1 MLIYDFS
8 RRGEHPLYEYLY
20 HCLKED
26 ILSGRIPAGTK
37 LPSKRELAADNQ
49 ISIRTVMNAYDQLLT
64 EGYITAEEK
73 RGYFAAKLETA
84 PERSS
89 FSACSVS
96 TPDRTATRTFA
107 SEDLEPLYKE
117 DTWYADFTSNNTIYE
132 KFPFSLWRKTMREVL
147 SEYELELVQ
156 RAHFLGVPPLRKA
169 IADYLYRSRGMSV
182 SPECIVI
189 GASIEYLYEKL
200 IKLLPE
206 RSVYGAENPGYRKI
220 PRIYEEFGL
229 PWESIEMD
237 ESGIS
242 MDSLRESGA
251 NIVHVS
257 PEHHYPL
264 GTVTTAGRRQELLSW
279 AAEAADRYIIED
291 DYDCEF
297 RYSTKSIPALQSMD
311 LSHRVIYMNTFSKS
325 LAPAI
330 RISYMVLPRKL
341 MEHYIARANFYS
353 NSASSCEQYA
363 LARFIENGS
372 FERHLSRLKKYYRQ
386 EGERLLRIIKQSSL
400 IPFSRIT
407 GGSCGTHLLVYL
419 DTSLTDVEIRWEARS
434 KGINLACLSEF
445 CTEIHPEHEHVLV
458 LNYCDLDERTL
469 AETVRRL
476 GNIFIQW

>member
-1 MLIYDFS
+1 MKVARTRMHHHTCFLVDHHQLIVFINHIDSDFF
-8 RRGEHPLYEYLY
+8 RFDTRFMTRTVEHQ
-20 HCLKED
+20 
-26 ILSGRIPAGTK
+26 S
-37 LPSKRELAADNQ
+37 NQ
-49 ISIRTVMNAYDQLLT
+49 II
-64 EGYITAEEK
+64 
-73 RGYFAAKLETA
+73 
-84 PERSS
+84 
-89 FSACSVS
+89 
-96 TPDRTATRTFA
+96 
-107 SEDLEPLYKE
+107 
-117 DTWYADFTSNNTIYE
+117 
-132 KFPFSLWRKTMREVL
+132 
-147 SEYELELVQ
+147 
-156 RAHFLGVPPLRKA
+156 RAHLIVA
-169 IADYLYRSRGMSV
+169 LYRFT
-182 SPECIVI
+182 ID
-189 GASIEYLYEKL
+189 
-200 IKLLPE
+200 
-206 RSVYGAENPGYRKI
+206 
-220 PRIYEEFGL
+220 
-229 PWESIEMD
+229 MD

-372 FERHLSRLKKYYRQ
+372 FERHLSRLKKYYRL

-400 IPFSRIT
+400 IPASCIT

-419 DTSLTDVEIRWEARS
+419 DTSLTDVETRWAARS

-445 CTEIHPEHEHVLV
+445 CTEIHPEYEHVLV

>member
-8 RRGEHPLYEYLY
+8 KRKNHSLYEYLY

-49 ISIRTVMNAYDQLLT
+49 ISVRTVMNAYDQLLT
-64 EGYITAEEK
+64 EGYITSEEK
-73 RGYFAAKLETA
+73 RGYFAASLETV
-84 PERSS
+84 PEQLLM
-89 FSACSVS
+89 SVKRKHAKEEE
-96 TPDRTATRTFA
+96 PGHYA
-107 SEDLEPLYKE
+107 EDYEPLYKE

-147 SEYELELVQ
+147 SEYDLELVK
-156 RAHFLGVPPLRKA
+156 RAHFLGVPALRVA
-169 IADYLYRSRGMSV
+169 IADYLYRSRGMRV

-189 GASIEYLYEKL
+189 GASIEYLYQKL

-206 RSVYGAENPGYRKI
+206 HSVYGAENPGYRKI

-229 PWESIEMD
+229 SWKSLRMD
-237 ESGIS
+237 ESGVS
-242 MDSLRESGA
+242 MESLRGSGA
-251 NIVHVS
+251 NIIHVS

-279 AAEAADRYIIED
+279 AMEEANRYIIED

-297 RYSTKSIPALQSMD
+297 RYLTKSIPAMQSMD
-311 LSHRVIYMNTFSKS
+311 VSHRVIYMNTFSKS

-330 RISYMVLPRKL
+330 RISYMVLPKKL
-341 MEHYIARANFYS
+341 MERYIAHANFYS

-386 EGERLLRIIKQSSL
+386 EGERLLRIIKQSRL
-400 IPFSRIT
+400 IPVSRIT

-419 DTSLTDVEIRWEARS
+419 DTSMTDVEIRWAAKS
-434 KGINLACLSEF
+434 HGINLACLSEF
-445 CTEIHPEHEHVLV
+445 CTEVEPEYEHVLV
-458 LNYCDLDERTL
+458 LNYCDLDEGTL

>member
-1 MLIYDFS
+1 MLVYDFS
-8 RRGEHPLYEYLY
+8 KRGAHPLYEYLY
-20 HCLKED
+20 LCLKED

-37 LPSKRELAADNQ
+37 LPSKRELATDNQ
-49 ISIRTVMNAYDQLLT
+49 ISVRTVMNAYEQLLT
-64 EGYITAEEK
+64 EGYLTSQEK
-73 RGYFAAKLETA
+73 RGYFAANLEPA
-84 PERSS
+84 PERAPFSS
-89 FSACSVS
+89 F
-96 TPDRTATRTFA
+96 PDRTPAPEHTA
-107 SEDLEPLYKE
+107 EDFEPLYKE
-117 DTWYADFTSNNTIYE
+117 ETWYADFTSNNTIYE

-147 SEYELELVQ
+147 STYDLELVE
-156 RAHFLGVPPLRKA
+156 RAHFLGVPALRSA
-169 IADYLYRSRGMSV
+169 IANYLYRSRGMKV

-189 GASIEYLYEKL
+189 GASIEYLYGKL

-206 RSVYGAENPGYRKI
+206 HSVYGAENPGYRKI

-229 PWESIEMD
+229 DWKSIEMD
-237 ESGIS
+237 ANGVNME
-242 MDSLRESGA
+242 SLRASGA

-279 AAEAADRYIIED
+279 AGETADRYIIED

-311 LSHRVIYMNTFSKS
+311 ENHRVIYMNTFSKS

-330 RISYMVLPRKL
+330 RISYMVLPKKL
-341 MEHYIARANFYS
+341 MSRYISGANFYS

-363 LARFIENGS
+363 LAHFMENGS

-386 EGERLLRIIKQSSL
+386 EGERLLRIIKQSTL
-400 IPFSRIT
+400 IPTVRIT
-407 GGSCGTHLLVYL
+407 GGSCGTHLLLYL
-419 DTSLTDVEIRWEARS
+419 DTSLTDVEIRWAARS

-445 CTEIHPEHEHVLV
+445 CTEVRPEYEHVLV

-469 AETVRRL
+469 VETVRRL

>member
-1 MLIYDFS
+1 
-8 RRGEHPLYEYLY
+8 
-20 HCLKED
+20 
-26 ILSGRIPAGTK
+26 
-37 LPSKRELAADNQ
+37 
-49 ISIRTVMNAYDQLLT
+49 
-64 EGYITAEEK
+64 
-73 RGYFAAKLETA
+73 
-84 PERSS
+84 
-89 FSACSVS
+89 
-96 TPDRTATRTFA
+96 
-107 SEDLEPLYKE
+107 
-117 DTWYADFTSNNTIYE
+117 
-132 KFPFSLWRKTMREVL
+132 
-147 SEYELELVQ
+147 
-156 RAHFLGVPPLRKA
+156 
-169 IADYLYRSRGMSV
+169 
-182 SPECIVI
+182 
-189 GASIEYLYEKL
+189 
-200 IKLLPE
+200 
-206 RSVYGAENPGYRKI
+206 
-220 PRIYEEFGL
+220 
-229 PWESIEMD
+229 MD

-311 LSHRVIYMNTFSKS
+311 LNHRVIYMNTFSKS

-372 FERHLSRLKKYYRQ
+372 FERHLSRLKKYYRL

-400 IPFSRIT
+400 IPASCIT

-419 DTSLTDVEIRWEARS
+419 DTSLTDVETRWAARS

-445 CTEIHPEHEHVLV
+445 CTEIHPEYEHVLV

>member
-1 MLIYDFS
+1 MLHYELVKK
-8 RRGEHPLYEYLY
+8 RGCPLYECLY
-20 HCLKED
+20 ECLRED
-26 ILSGRIPAGTK
+26 ILRGRLLPGTK
-37 LPSKRELAADNQ
+37 LPSRRELARDNG
-49 ISIRTVMNAYDQLLT
+49 ISVKTVVNAYEQLLV
-64 EGYITAEEK
+64 EGYLIAKEKKGYFVADVETMDQYHPEKAEYPQLYREEK
-73 RGYFAAKLETA
+73 WF
-84 PERSS
+84 
-89 FSACSVS
+89 
-96 TPDRTATRTFA
+96 
-107 SEDLEPLYKE
+107 
-117 DTWYADFTSNNTIYE
+117 ADFTANNTIYE
-132 KFPFSLWRKTMREVL
+132 KFPFSMWRKVMREVL
-147 SEYELELVQ
+147 SEYDMELVQ
-156 RAHFLGVPPLRKA
+156 RAHFLGVRQLREV
-169 IADYLYRSRGMSV
+169 IADYLYRLRGIVV

-189 GASIEYLYEKL
+189 GAGIEYLYGKL
-200 IKLLPE
+200 VKLLP
-206 RSVYGAENPGYRKI
+206 RDSIYGVENPGYKKI
-220 PRIYEEFGL
+220 PRIYEEYGL
-229 PWESIEMD
+229 SWRYTEMD
-237 ESGIS
+237 ENGIS
-242 MDSLRESGA
+242 MESLRESGA
-251 NIVHVS
+251 DVIHVS

-264 GTVTTAGRRQELLSW
+264 GTVMSAARRQELLNW
-279 AAEAADRYIIED
+279 AVEKEGRYVIED

-400 IPFSRIT
+400 IPSSRIT

-419 DTSLTDVEIRWEARS
+419 DTSLTDVEIRWAARS

-445 CTEIHPEHEHVLV
+445 CTEIRPEYEHVLV

-469 AETVRRL
+469 SETVRRL